1 VRVLSIGKW
10 SRFASASVIASVAL
24 CLLVLTAPSV
34 RAANPDLTV
43 YGYVYDTE
51 GSPVN
56 GATVLIVIVESG
68 HSRYGTTDSDGLY
81 TSATD
86 FNATDYA
93 LDNTIRVTASYDSSV
108 AQNETVVTAGIVSV
122 GVAQVDVHFTY
133 EIPEFGSLLG
143 TVVAMVGIALVSA
156 VALSRRR
163 RA

>member
-1 VRVLSIGKW
+1 MRVLSRNKW
-10 SRFASASVIASVAL
+10 STLASASVIASVSL
-24 CLLVLTAPSV
+24 CLLMFAAPSV
-34 RAANPDLTV
+34 RADNPSLSV

-51 GSPVN
+51 GLPVN

-81 TSATD
+81 SSATD

-93 LDNTIRVTASYDSSV
+93 LGNTIRVTASYDSNL
-108 AQNETVVTAGIVSV
+108 AQNETAVTAGIVSV